1 MGAHAIVAHDQ
12 FNLKHKICGA
22 ARPLTPC
29 SASATGGAAARG
41 AVYRSVL
48 AGQQQRFNDAD
59 RGGCGDAAGYSLVL
73 ALEFVAVRWVNR
85 RDAVPAAS
93 PRELIAALWQEVCVA
108 PKVFSWRQP
117 FRWRALPDNAVAA
130 APGRTPVVLIHGF
143 VCNRGFWLPWMQ
155 ALKQRGIP
163 YTSVNL
169 EPVLGTI
176 DDYPPLI
183 EDAVQRA
190 YALTGTAPV
199 LVCHS
204 MGGLAARAWLARSP
218 QAAARVQGI
227 VTIGTP
233 HHGTW
238 LARFSRVTNGR
249 QMRCNGDWLKRLEA
263 DERALAPDAP
273 YARFVCW
280 YSNAD
285 NIVMPAST
293 ALLPGADN
301 RHVPGVAH
309 VALAFHPK
317 VMADTMAWVE
327 GRRPA
332 EAVEPGEAMGGA
344 ISP

>member
-1 MGAHAIVAHDQ
+1 MTLSSSNTTSTGPQARSRLARLQQLAV
-12 FNLKHKICGA
+12 LLPA
-22 ARPLTPC
+22 ALLIAVVWLGNNKG
-29 SASATGGAAARG
+29 SSILAGGAVAM
-41 AVYRSVL
+41 L
-48 AGQQQRFNDAD
+48 L
-59 RGGCGDAAGYSLVL
+59 GYSLVL
-73 ALEFVAVRWVNR
+73 AVELVAVRWVNR
-85 RDAVPAAS
+85 GDSVPAAS
-93 PRELIAALWQEVCVA
+93 PRALIAALWQEVCVA
-108 PKVFSWRQP
+108 PTVFSWRQP

-130 APGRTPVVLIHGF
+130 APGHTPVVLIHGF
-143 VCNRGFWLPWMQ
+143 VCNRGFWQPWMR
-155 ALKQRGIP
+155 ALKQRGVP

-169 EPVLGTI
+169 EPVFGSI
-176 DDYPPLI
+176 DDYPSLI

-190 YALTGTAPV
+190 HALTGIAPV

-204 MGGLAARAWLARSP
+204 MGGLAARAWLVRSP

-238 LARFSRVTNGR
+238 LAGFSHVTNGR
-249 QMRCNGDWLKRLEA
+249 QMRRDSDWLKRLEA
-263 DERALAPDAP
+263 EERALTPDAT

-301 RHVPGVAH
+301 RHVPGIAH

-317 VMADTMAWVE
+317 VMTETLALVE
-327 GRRPA
+327 GRQTA
-332 EAVEPGEAMGGA
+332 EAVDPGEAMSGG